1 MKAILIVILLFLF
14 KCAAASHS
22 ECIEACIEAHW
33 PDVAD
38 AYEKARREM
47 LDHYVRQ
54 LFARGGLWEEVIAPS
69 WETSD
74 WWSDTPEQDIELFGD
89 GKLGTAYEQW
99 FETPKQYAGG
109 EAADDI
115 NTYDATGADVT
126 FDMLKELNADEASR
140 RWSKGHGI
148 RNDFTEEDVQFLARP
163 CYVNKDTSEAVPE
176 GYEDRYFRSVQ
187 DAIDACPSASIIIQ
201 RTETPYVER
210 LHIEGDKRLNLLSFD
225 RAEIQGE
232 EHVMK
237 PGCEISFVGL
247 TFSTYL
253 PNAKF
258 MAGALE
264 E

>member
-1 MKAILIVILLFLF
+1 MKAASIVVLLFLF
-14 KCAAASHS
+14 KYAAASHT
-22 ECIEACIEAHW
+22 ECIEACIDAHW

-38 AYEKARREM
+38 AYEMARGEM
-47 LDHYVRQ
+47 LERYLKQ
-54 LFARGGLWEEVIAPS
+54 LLAHGNLWEEVIAPQWGLADRRPGAS
-69 WETSD
+69 E
-74 WWSDTPEQDIELFGD
+74 PDIELFGTADEEEGTGFYGQQSGHCTEDIVD
-89 GKLGTAYEQW
+89 GVY
-99 FETPKQYAGG
+99 
-109 EAADDI
+109 
-115 NTYDATGADVT
+115 TYDATGADVT
-126 FDMLKELNADEASR
+126 FGTLKELNAGEASR

-148 RNDFTEEDVQFLARP
+148 RNDFTEEDVRFLARP
-163 CYVNKDTSEAVPE
+163 CYVNKDTSEGVPE

-187 DAIDACPSASIIIQ
+187 DAIDACPSASIVIQ

-247 TFSTYL
+247 AFSTYL

-258 MAGALE
+258 MADAPE